1 MGFLDMTRERYD
13 MLPIAKWNEKMQ
25 KLEIED
31 EEEIRKR
38 FPYKNREWT
47 EKVEKNRIESKENL
61 EKKY

>member
-1 MGFLDMTRERYD
+1 